1 MERAYER
8 SVGTALTAV
17 GVVLL
22 LVGFVVAFQSIQ
34 GLPSTQ
40 PPTARFQWTLNG
52 TNASFT
58 DRSTA
63 SGAAITTTYWSFGD
77 GSSSSSSSPSHVYPG
92 SGSYLVT
99 LEIQDANGA
108 SARSVAQLLVG
119 SGSASGS
126 SGPSGSA
133 GANGSSP
140 LSSLGSALGSVPGA
154 VKTVETFLLLL
165 VVWLVGASILRAG
178 WNLITP
184 KAETISVRLR
194 PRSLQVEAAAPP
206 SPTPVVPPSP
216 SSSADATPPGSP
228 PSGAR

>member
-1 MERAYER
+1 MEHAYER

-22 LVGFVVAFQSIQ
+22 LVGFVLAFQSIQ
-34 GLPSTQ
+34 GLPSTA
-40 PPTARFQWTLNG
+40 PPTAQFQWTLNG
-52 TNASFT
+52 TTASFT

-77 GSSSSSSSPSHVYPG
+77 GSSTSSASPSHVYPS

-119 SGSASGS
+119 SGSAAGS
-126 SGPSGSA
+126 SGPSGSVT
-133 GANGSSP
+133 GNGSSP
-140 LSSLGSALGSVPGA
+140 LSSLGNALGSVPGA
-154 VKTVETFLLLL
+154 VKTLETFLLLL

-184 KAETISVRLR
+184 KAETISVRVR
-194 PRSLQVEAAAPP
+194 PRSLQVEALATP
-206 SPTPVVPPSP
+206 SPPPVVSPSP
-216 SSSADATPPGSP
+216 SPSVDTVPRGPP